1 MKTEHLLDMLPH
13 SVCAMSILLATSRL
27 ASSAPLPV
35 PERGFVSSQ
44 PAKVWE
50 EGLICGNG
58 TIGANALSRPLN
70 ERIIFTHERL
80 FMPMGAPVMPP
91 DQSARLFEIRKLI
104 DRGLYRQATELQFN
118 LSGQEAFMYPDN
130 FVPAFDLTIG
140 SENQGEVRDY
150 SRSVDFQTGETSVRW
165 SDDCATFER
174 RLFVSRADK
183 VAVLSITASK
193 PGSLDCR
200 LALEPREPSDE
211 FNGDSDVMKHSYEA
225 FKEYVTNIQ
234 STATANSLTY
244 RNAYSK
250 AYPGS
255 IHLLEGFARVVPVGG
270 TTEAGTNGT
279 LKVEGADRILIFVDL
294 RPIYDPDKSEMKN
307 MEAALAKLP
316 DDYALLLQRHA
327 KLHGELFDRMR
338 LDLGGGADHRRTTEE
353 LIAEST
359 YENPNRALIEK
370 EFDAG
375 RYNIISSTGELPP
388 NLQGVW
394 GGTYVPGW
402 ASDYT
407 HNGNVPSAI
416 AADLPGNMPELMLA
430 YTTYIESLV
439 PYLELNAKHLFG
451 ARGIVL
457 PSRSSTHGFNNALAP
472 DFAGG
477 FWVAGAGWAAH
488 FFYDYYLYTGDR
500 EFLAEHALPFMEKAA
515 LFFEDYLYEG
525 PDGKWIFSPTQSP
538 ENTPKNSTSQ
548 GSFNAT
554 MDAAVAKE
562 LLRNTIAA
570 SRELGRNQDKI
581 PRWQQMLDKMP
592 DYMVDDRGIIKEWL
606 TPKLENNDS
615 HRHSSQLYALFY
627 GMPDEIARSPELRA
641 AFKKSI
647 EFKLDNYWKNNQKG
661 FMSFGLVQLGQAA
674 TSLGEGELAYRCLR
688 QLVNRYWLN
697 NLASMHN
704 HRSLFNMDI
713 SGGMPA
719 VIIKMLVASDPGK
732 IQLLLALPKA
742 WPTGTIEGV
751 LCRGQIEVRRL
762 QWNPDGLE
770 CTLRSGKAQKVL
782 LELPGEI
789 SGITV
794 EGKGAKV
801 AKGTSA
807 NQRRLT
813 LPATGELTVRISR
826 KR

>member
-1 MKTEHLLDMLPH
+1 MNTKSLLTVINLV
-13 SVCAMSILLATSRL
+13 VCTMSILLVTTHP

-44 PAKVWE
+44 PAKIWE
-50 EGLICGNG
+50 EGLLCGNG

-91 DQSARLFEIRKLI
+91 DQSARLFEIRRLI
-104 DRGLYRQATELQFN
+104 DRGLYKQATELQFN
-118 LSGQEAFMYPDN
+118 LSGQESFMYPDN
-130 FVPAFDLTIG
+130 FVPAFDLTIR
-140 SENQGEVRDY
+140 SSNQGEVQDY
-150 SRSVDFQTGETSVRW
+150 SRSVDFATGETAVRW
-165 SDDCATFER
+165 SDDRGSFER
-174 RLFVSRADK
+174 RMFVSRADG
-183 VAVLSITASK
+183 VAVLAMTTSK

-211 FNGDSDVMKHSYEA
+211 FNSDSDVMKHSHEA

-234 STATANSLTY
+234 STATGNSLAY
-244 RNAYSK
+244 RNAFTK

-255 IHLLEGFARVVPVGG
+255 IHLLEGFGRVVATGG
-270 TTEAGTNGT
+270 TTTAETNGA
-279 LKVEGADRILIFVDL
+279 LVVKGADRVLIFVDL
-294 RPIYDPDKSEMKN
+294 RPIYDPDKPETKD

-316 DDYALLLQRHA
+316 DDYHQLLQRHA
-327 KLHGELFDRMR
+327 KLHGALFNRMR
-338 LDLGGGADHRRTTEE
+338 LDLGGGADRRRTTEE
-353 LIAEST
+353 LLAEST
-359 YENPNRALIEK
+359 YEKPNRALIEK

-375 RYNIISSTGELPP
+375 RYNIISCTGKLPP

-407 HNGNVPSAI
+407 HNGNVPSSISAN
-416 AADLPGNMPELMLA
+416 LMGNLPELTLA
-430 YTTYIESLV
+430 YTSYIESLV
-439 PYLELNAKHLFG
+439 PWLEVNAKHLFG

-457 PSRSSTHGFNNALAP
+457 PSRTSTHGFNNALAP
-472 DFAGG
+472 NFAGG

-525 PDGKWIFSPTQSP
+525 PDGKWVFSPTQSP
-538 ENTPKNSTSQ
+538 ENTPGNTKSQ
-548 GSFNAT
+548 GTFNAT
-554 MDAAVAKE
+554 MDVAVAKE
-562 LLRNTIAA
+562 LLRHTIAA

-581 PRWQQMLDKMP
+581 ARWQQMLDKMP
-592 DYMVDDRGIIKEWL
+592 DYRVDERGLIKEWL
-606 TPKLENNDS
+606 TPRLANSDS
-615 HRHSSQLYALFY
+615 HRHSSQLYPLY
-627 GMPDEIARSPELRA
+627 DGMPDEIAHSPQLRA

-647 EFKLDNYWKNNQKG
+647 EFKLDNYWQNNQKG
-661 FMSFGLVQLGQAA
+661 FMSFGLVQLGQASA
-674 TSLGEGELAYRCLR
+674 SLGDEELAYRCLT
-688 QLVNRYWLN
+688 QLINRYWLN

-732 IQLLLALPKA
+732 LQLLPALPKD
-742 WPTGTIEGV
+742 WQTGTIEGV

-762 QWNPDGLE
+762 QWNPNGLE
-770 CTLRSGKAQKVL
+770 VTLRSGKAQTVA
-782 LELPGEI
+782 LEIPAEI
-789 SGITV
+789 SAISVAGQGARV
-794 EGKGAKV
+794 GKG
-801 AKGTSA
+801 GSA
-807 NQRRLT
+807 NQRQLT
-813 LPATGELTVRISR
+813 LPAARDITVRISR